1 LVASTLAND
10 RIYAALRKQILAGE
24 RESDTPL
31 RETELA
37 REFGVSRTPVREALR
52 QLLADQLIRVVPN
65 AGAFVGSMSWEDA
78 TETFAI
84 REVLEA
90 FAGGLAAAHFTDED
104 LAALDELLDDLRAA
118 ARRGDSVGYVAG
130 DEAFHALINDRC
142 GNRRLAELIRDLN
155 DRTKLITLR
164 RRTFQRPER
173 LEASIVEH
181 ERIAAAIRARDSDA
195 GSDLV
200 WKHGHHFFE
209 TVTPEVAGRGPSP
222 LTRDGRRTRR
232 GVS

>member
-1 LVASTLAND
+1 MTRTLANG
-10 RIYAALRKQILAGE
+10 RVYAALRQQILSGE
-24 RESDTPL
+24 RDSDAPL

-37 REFGVSRTPVREALR
+37 RQFEVSRTPVREALR
-52 QLLADQLIRVVPN
+52 QLQADRLIRVIPN

-78 TETFAI
+78 GETFAI

-90 FAGGLAAAHFTDED
+90 FAGGLAAEHLGDND
-104 LAALDELLDDLRAA
+104 LTALDGLLDDLRDA
-118 ARRGDSVGYVAG
+118 ARRGDSAAYGAG
-130 DEAFHALINDRC
+130 DEAFHALINERC
-142 GNRRLAELIRDLN
+142 GNRHLAALIRDLN

-173 LEASIVEH
+173 LESSIVEH
-181 ERIAAAIRARDSDA
+181 ERIVAAIRARDPAA

-209 TVTPEVAGRGPSP
+209 AVTVRPAPGSP
-222 LTRDGRRTRR
+222 LGRDGRSAWLE
-232 GVS
+232 VS